1 MQILSLTI
9 ILISLIL
16 LGIIIGIYLN
26 SRISDVHSHIEDVRN
41 ESRIQVA
48 ILDTKMSEIERGMHD
63 TRKDIKAISERE
75 EITDPNIR
83 WGK

>member
-1 MQILSLTI
+1 MQILPLTI

-26 SRISDVHSHIEDVRN
+26 SKISDMHAHIEYVRN
-41 ESRIQVA
+41 ESRIQIA
-48 ILDTKMSEIERGMHD
+48 ILDTKLSEIERGIHD

-75 EITDPNIR
+75 EVTDPGIR

>member
-26 SRISDVHSHIEDVRN
+26 SIISDVHSHIEDVRN

-48 ILDTKMSEIERGMHD
+48 ILDTKMSEIER
-63 TRKDIKAISERE
+63 
-75 EITDPNIR
+75 
-83 WGK
+83 

>member
-9 ILISLIL
+9 ILVSLIL

-26 SRISDVHSHIEDVRN
+26 SRISDVHSHIEHVRN

-75 EITDPNIR
+75 EITDPGIG

>member
-1 MQILSLTI
+1 MQILTLTI

-26 SRISDVHSHIEDVRN
+26 SKISEVHSHIEHVRS
-41 ESRIQVA
+41 ESRIQIA

-75 EITDPNIR
+75 EITDPGIR

>member
-1 MQILSLTI
+1 MQFLPLTI
-9 ILISLIL
+9 TLISLIL

-26 SRISDVHSHIEDVRN
+26 SRISEMHTHVEDARA
-41 ESRIQVA
+41 EARIQIA
-48 ILDTKMSEIERGMHD
+48 ILDTKMSELERGIND
-63 TRKDIKAISERE
+63 TRKNIEAVSERE

>member
-9 ILISLIL
+9 ILVSLIL

-26 SRISDVHSHIEDVRN
+26 SRISDTHAHIEQVRN

>member
-1 MQILSLTI
+1 MQILSLTF

-26 SRISDVHSHIEDVRN
+26 SRISDMHAHVENVRA
-41 ESRIQVA
+41 EARIQVA
-48 ILDTKMSEIERGMHD
+48 ILDTKMSELERGLND

-75 EITDPNIR
+75 GTTDTNIR